1 MPLALSLF
9 HIPLKLVN
17 RFYSFSTYNPLNKPC
32 KVLVDHFYSKLLINV
47 NPDTLQIKIILFTIY
62 NLIISVTT
70 IDNHDNGWGLQQQ
83 AETFNVTLSQ
93 YNTCITANDAEVHLT
108 LQNTVSH
115 KQDPKLLKIHWDL
128 GQKCPLSQKQSH
140 HNHLAEY
147 DGVGVGGLDPHYNYL
162 ALDWIR
168 PNSWSQSNSTSRTTI
183 KKDF

>member
-1 MPLALSLF
+1 MSLALSLF

-17 RFYSFSTYNPLNKPC
+17 RFYSFSTYNPLNKPY
-32 KVLVDHFYSKLLINV
+32 KVPADHFYSKVSINV
-47 NPDTLQIKIILFTIY
+47 NPDALQIKIILITIY

-83 AETFNVTLSQ
+83 AETFNVTSSQ
-93 YNTCITANDAEVHLT
+93 YNTCITADDPEDHLT
-108 LQNTVSH
+108 LQTTVSH
-115 KQDPKLLKIHWDL
+115 KQDPKLLNIHDL

-147 DGVGVGGLDPHYNYL
+147 DGVRVGGLDPHYNCL
-162 ALDWIR
+162 ALGWIR